1 MKKVWLSPPHLSGK
15 ELKYIQEAFDSNW
28 VAPLGLN
35 VDAFE
40 QKLANYVG
48 VDHSVALSS
57 GTAAIHLALI
67 MAGVGQGDVVIC
79 PTFTFAASANPIVYL
94 KAIPVFIDSENLT
107 WSLCPDVL
115 EETIKHY
122 IKKGKKPKAVIG
134 VHIYGMPM
142 QLEKILSLCEKY
154 EIPFIEDAA
163 EALGSSYHGK
173 KLGSFGK
180 MSIISFNGNKIIT
193 TSGGGALLS
202 NDPALIKKAKF
213 LASQAKDEAPH
224 YQHSEIGYN
233 YRLSNIC
240 AGIGRAQLE
249 VLDERVKSRQ
259 ANFDFYRKELEK
271 LPAISFQ
278 NEPPGFISNRWLTCI
293 LIDPILSNGITPDKI
308 RLHLEA
314 KNIESRPLWKPLHL
328 QPVFKDAPYFGG
340 NIAEKL
346 FEEGLCLP
354 SGSSLNENDLL
365 FICKSIITIFNQTK
379 ESLPKI

>member
-1 MKKVWLSPPHLSGK
+1 MKKIWLSPPHMTGQ

-28 VAPLGLN
+28 IAPMGPN

-40 QKLANYVG
+40 RELANYVG
-48 VDHSVALSS
+48 VNDSVALSS
-57 GTAAIHLALI
+57 GTAALHLALI
-67 MAGVGQGDVVIC
+67 LAGVGSGDIVIC

-107 WSLCPDVL
+107 WNLCPDVL
-115 EETIKHY
+115 EETIKYY

-142 QLEKILSLCEKY
+142 QLNEILFLCEKY
-154 EIPFIEDAA
+154 EIPLIEDAA
-163 EALGSSYHGK
+163 EALGSSYHER

-180 MSIISFNGNKIIT
+180 MSFFSFNGNKIIT

-202 NDPALIKKAKF
+202 NDPVLIKKAKF
-213 LASQAKDEAPH
+213 LASQAKDEAAH

-249 VLDERVKSRQ
+249 LIDERVESRRR
-259 ANFDFYRKELEK
+259 NFNFYKKEMGK
-271 LPAISFQ
+271 LSGFSFQ
-278 NEPPGFISNRWLTCI
+278 NELPGSVSNRWLTCI
-293 LIDPILSNGITPDKI
+293 LIDLKLSKEINPDKI

-314 KNIESRPLWKPLHL
+314 KNIETRPLWKPLHL

-340 NIAEKL
+340 NVAADL
-346 FEEGLCLP
+346 FEKGICLP
-354 SGSSLNENDLL
+354 SGSGLSEENLL
-365 FICKSIITIFNQTK
+365 FICENIKSLFHK
-379 ESLPKI
+379 P

>member
-1 MKKVWLSPPHLSGK
+1 MKKIWLSPPHMSGN
-15 ELKYIQEAFDSNW
+15 ELKYIREAFESNW
-28 VAPLGLN
+28 IAPLGPN

-48 VDHSVALSS
+48 IDHSVALSS

-67 MAGVGQGDVVIC
+67 MAGVGQGDIVIC

-94 KAIPVFIDSENLT
+94 KATPVFIDSENST
-107 WSLCPDVL
+107 WNLCPDVL
-115 EETIKHY
+115 EEAIIYY
-122 IKKGKKPKAVIG
+122 IKIGKKPKAIIG

-142 QLEKILSLCEKY
+142 QLNEIFSLCEKY

-163 EALGSSYHGK
+163 EALGSSYQGK

-180 MSIISFNGNKIIT
+180 ISIISFNGNKIIT

-202 NDPALIKKAKF
+202 DDLSLIKKAKF

-259 ANFDFYRKELEK
+259 ANFDFYTKELRK
-271 LPAISFQ
+271 LPRISFQ
-278 NEPPGFISNRWLTCI
+278 NEPPGFVSNRWLTCI
-293 LIDPILSNGITPDKI
+293 IIDPKLAEGINPDRI

-328 QPVFKDAPYFGG
+328 QPVFKDVPYFGG
-340 NIAEKL
+340 NVAEKL
-346 FEEGLCLP
+346 FEQGLCLP
-354 SGSSLNENDLL
+354 SGSNLTENDLSV
-365 FICKSIITIFNQTK
+365 ICNNIKAVFHKS
-379 ESLPKI
+379 